1 MINQLSKFSPHLADQ
16 VKPLRDLLSSKN
28 EWLWETA
35 QESAFTEVKKL
46 QSPEALVRYNPS
58 YETMVSADASSGA
71 KARSLPTSKVWFR
84 RCRWVYTNQAW
95 HSLDFSSCKSYR
107 KGTYLEYSTKK
118 RGRAYY
124 YDGTSTSRGSVDRM
138 AVAYT
143 RA

>member
-58 YETMVSADASSGA
+58 YETMVSADASSYRLGA
-71 KARSLPTSKVWFR
+71 VLRQKQPNRDWRPITYISRAL
-84 RCRWVYTNQAW
+84 TNAEQNT
-95 HSLDFSSCKSYR
+95 LR
-107 KGTYLEYSTKK
+107 
-118 RGRAYY
+118 
-124 YDGTSTSRGSVDRM
+124 
-138 AVAYT
+138 
-143 RA
+143 